1 MKSKSAPPGDPRSIR
16 QTIIMKP
23 LRSNKYAQNLEFH
36 QVQTSASKVTIT
48 ILVSVFIH
56 VTNLGR
62 SGTSNSY
69 LDNNKFSYEL
79 GKAI

>member
-1 MKSKSAPPGDPRSIR
+1 
-16 QTIIMKP
+16 MKP

-79 GKAI
+79 GKAILGNLIYFIMKDKVKVKKV